1 MGSAL
6 PEALLQMAIVR
17 RILDGIHQGNLLLS
31 GIYDGKGQDGVSH
44 VEICSSIVNA
54 VGPGIYIG
62 QTKAATYVTL
72 SHSIAVTTTVSFV
85 LKLLTKKLSARV
97 GHCP

>member
-54 VGPGIYIG
+54 VGRANKSSYVCYI
-62 QTKAATYVTL
+62 K
-72 SHSIAVTTTVSFV
+72 SFYCSNYNGFV
-85 LKLLTKKLSARV
+85 CT
-97 GHCP
+97 